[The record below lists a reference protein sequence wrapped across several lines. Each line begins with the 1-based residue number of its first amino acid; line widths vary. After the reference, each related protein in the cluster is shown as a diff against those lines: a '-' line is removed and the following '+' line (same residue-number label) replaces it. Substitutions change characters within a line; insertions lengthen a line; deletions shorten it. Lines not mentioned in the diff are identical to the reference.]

1 MLIEELERRV
11 AAGELVFDPLQ
22 RAAAQQLDRLARALD
37 GYHLATERPAN
48 GFFARLVAK
57 PAPVAPRGLY
67 IHGDVGRGK
76 SMLMD
81 LFFAAAPVERKRR
94 THFHEFMLE
103 VQKRLHAMRQAGRG
117 EDPLVPLAA
126 EIAAASTLL
135 CFDEFHVVDIADAMI
150 LARLFTGLLDR
161 GVVIV
166 ATSNWPPRRLYE
178 NGLNRDRFLPFI
190 DLLVARLDVLALEG
204 PVDYRLSRLKDLPVY
219 QHPLGPEASACLE
232 RVFHLLTDG
241 LPGAPEEVAVG
252 TRQLLVPRAAAG
264 VAWLDFQA
272 LCARPLGAADYLALT
287 ERYHTLILENVP
299 LLTPDRRNEA
309 RRFVTLIDALYERRM
324 MLFLSAEAPPE
335 ALYPEGDGAFEFRR
349 TVSRLVEMQSRGYL
363 EACRDRH
370 PDSLP
375 KSFTP
380 FALTSDL
387 V

>member
-11 AAGELVFDPLQ
+11 AAGDLVFDPLQ
-22 RAAAQQLDRLARALD
+22 RAAAERLDRLARALEA
-37 GYHLATERPAN
+37 YQPATERPAN
-48 GFFARLVAK
+48 GILARLVYK
-57 PAPVAPRGLY
+57 PPPAPRRGLY

-81 LFFAAAPVERKRR
+81 LFFATAPIERKRR

-103 VQKRLHAMRQAGRG
+103 VQRRLHALRRAGGRQ
-117 EDPLVPLAA
+117 DPLIAVAG

-150 LARLFTGLLDR
+150 LGRLFTGLFDR
-161 GVVIV
+161 GVVVV

-178 NGLNRDRFLPFI
+178 DGLNRERFLPFI
-190 DLLVARLDVLALEG
+190 DLLLERLEVVALEG

-219 QHPLGPEASACLE
+219 HHPLGSEFEAQLD
-232 RVFHLLTDG
+232 RLFHLLTDG
-241 LPGAPEEVAVG
+241 QPAAPEDVTVG
-252 TRQLLVPRAAAG
+252 ARRLVVPRAAAG
-264 VAWLDFQA
+264 VARLDFRD
-272 LCARPLGAADYLALT
+272 LCAQPLGAADYLALT
-287 ERYHTLILENVP
+287 ERFHTLILENVP
-299 LLTPDRRNEA
+299 LLTPDRRNQA
-309 RRFVTLIDALYERRM
+309 RRFMTLIDALYERRM
-324 MLFLSAEAPPE
+324 MLFLSAEEPPE
-335 ALYPEGDGAFEFRR
+335 RLYPEGDGAFEFRR

-363 EACRDRH
+363 EACRDRR

-375 KSFTP
+375 SDFTP